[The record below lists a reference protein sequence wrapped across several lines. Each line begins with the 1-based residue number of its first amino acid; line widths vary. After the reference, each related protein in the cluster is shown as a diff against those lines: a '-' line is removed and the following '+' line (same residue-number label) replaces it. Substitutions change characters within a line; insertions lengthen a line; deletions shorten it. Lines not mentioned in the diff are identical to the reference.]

1 MNNNTEHRLEFH
13 LSKEDIQHYIE
24 GSLSRSGL
32 RKIEEH
38 LADCDLCS
46 DALEGFRMLSTFEQ
60 NESVNK
66 ISAEIN
72 RKVHKK
78 SQLVIAIRRVA
89 AIAAVLLF
97 CIGLTFYLNL
107 ILNNNST
114 QVSQN
119 LIDKKKTELTSE
131 DRTKSDTVFAETS
144 KSIPS
149 IIESPNGKSS
159 GNIEELPGNGDGKRN
174 ESKNLKAPEPET
186 ENDKNGEIAFDWVSP
201 ISDDEK
207 KINDDYNQKNL
218 NGDNINKQENNTSL
232 IPEGNE
238 NIDQDVTL
246 PEIVTV
252 TSPNNSYS
260 GVPQYSPISTE
271 TLSKQKKNSN
281 TKDEPMTGSE
291 YKIGTTENLTDSTS
305 IDKSSDLF
313 NQAMEYKT
321 SGENEKA
328 IMNLNQVIKLNSKL
342 KPQAM
347 WEKANILFTL
357 NKITEAKKV
366 LKDLSEIDSPF
377 QKQAK
382 DKLLAL

>member
-159 GNIEELPGNGDGKRN
+159 NNIEELPGNGDGKRN

-186 ENDKNGEIAFDWVSP
+186 
-201 ISDDEK
+201 
-207 KINDDYNQKNL
+207 
-218 NGDNINKQENNTSL
+218 
-232 IPEGNE
+232 
-238 NIDQDVTL
+238 
-246 PEIVTV
+246 
-252 TSPNNSYS
+252 
-260 GVPQYSPISTE
+260 
-271 TLSKQKKNSN
+271 
-281 TKDEPMTGSE
+281 
-291 YKIGTTENLTDSTS
+291 
-305 IDKSSDLF
+305 
-313 NQAMEYKT
+313 
-321 SGENEKA
+321 
-328 IMNLNQVIKLNSKL
+328 
-342 KPQAM
+342 
-347 WEKANILFTL
+347 
-357 NKITEAKKV
+357 
-366 LKDLSEIDSPF
+366 
-377 QKQAK
+377 
-382 DKLLAL
+382 